1 MHEFQVEIIQPINTT
16 YPFCKK
22 QFYSDQS
29 SNHGKDNTQIKQD
42 NRNFTW
48 FRSFRWPLSRRN
60 RMWTLLLDNWRF
72 VGGINY
78 LWGPLIPIFKAK
90 FYPSKHCHFE
100 IPIAFQKKA
109 GRRCKLYGR
118 LGSMLD
124 SMLYNDCNMQS
135 VRFKNSKRVQTGYFI
150 GLKVK
155 LIV

>member
-1 MHEFQVEIIQPINTT
+1 
-16 YPFCKK
+16 
-22 QFYSDQS
+22 
-29 SNHGKDNTQIKQD
+29 
-42 NRNFTW
+42 
-48 FRSFRWPLSRRN
+48 
-60 RMWTLLLDNWRF
+60 MWTLLLDNWRF
-72 VGGINY
+72 VGGIDH

-135 VRFKNSKRVQTGYFI
+135 VRFKNSKRVLTGYFI
-150 GLKVK
+150 ERKMYCISYAENTNAKNYVSIIYMANCNQNISDI
-155 LIV
+155 LI